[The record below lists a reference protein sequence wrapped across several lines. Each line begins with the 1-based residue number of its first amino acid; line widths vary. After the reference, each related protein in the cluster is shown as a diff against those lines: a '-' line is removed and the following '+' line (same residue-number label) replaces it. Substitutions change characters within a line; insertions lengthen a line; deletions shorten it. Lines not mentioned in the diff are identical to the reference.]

1 MVERVIKSNRW
12 ECDKVKNNHLRFLI
26 RQGNYK
32 VGDVFHMQCY
42 EKGKPVLHITN
53 KKAWVI
59 TLVMDHTLLPVEKNY
74 KVLAFR
80 EL

>member
-1 MVERVIKSNRW
+1 MVERTIKSNRW
-12 ECDKVKNNHLRFLI
+12 ESDHVKNNHLRFLM

-42 EKGKPVLHITN
+42 DKGKPVLHINN
-53 KKAWVI
+53 KTAYVI
-59 TLVMDHTLLPVEKNY
+59 TLVMDDTLLPIEKDY
-74 KVLAFR
+74 KIIAFR

>member
-1 MVERVIKSNRW
+1 MVERIIKSNRW
-12 ECDKVKNNHLRFLI
+12 ECDKVKNNHLRFLM

-42 EKGKPVLHITN
+42 DKGKPVLHINN
-53 KKAWVI
+53 KTAYVV
-59 TLVMDHTLLPVEKNY
+59 TLVMDDTLLPIEKGY
-74 KVLAFR
+74 KIIAFR